1 MSKLAAVNRLQFK
14 LTQRDTPTMPA
25 YAVLL
30 RGVNVGKGN
39 RLPMAEFRVL
49 LEGLGF
55 SDVRTLL
62 NSGNAVFTTPRA
74 RKPDLIAKAIHDA
87 VAERFGFAVDVV
99 VKSKE
104 DVDQIVAGNTLAAG
118 CDDPSRLLVIFTQN
132 LALLPPL
139 AALASLAS
147 AGERLLVQPQA
158 AYLHCAQGILES
170 KIGNALVGKPGRGLT
185 TRNWATTLKLQAML

>member
-1 MSKLAAVNRLQFK
+1 MSELAVVNRPRLK

-39 RLPMAEFRVL
+39 RLPMAEFRAL

-55 SDVRTLL
+55 AEVRTLL
-62 NSGNAVFTTPRA
+62 NSGNAVFTAPRA
-74 RKPDLIAKAIHDA
+74 RKPELIAKAIHEA
-87 VAERFGFAVDVV
+87 VAERFGFAIDVI

-104 DVDQIVAGNTLAAG
+104 DFDQIVVGNTLAAG
-118 CDDPSRLLVIFTQN
+118 CEDPSRLLVIFTQN

-139 AALASLAS
+139 AALASLAG
-147 AGERLLVQPQA
+147 AGERLLVQPHA

-170 KIGNALVGKPGRGLT
+170 KIGSSLVGKTGRGLT
-185 TRNWATTLKLQAML
+185 TRNWATVLKLQAMM

>member
-1 MSKLAAVNRLQFK
+1 VPS
-14 LTQRDTPTMPA
+14 

-39 RLPMAEFRVL
+39 RLPMADFRAL
-49 LEGLGF
+49 LEALGF
-55 SDVRTLL
+55 SEVRTLL

-74 RKPDLIAKAIHDA
+74 RKPELIAKAIHDA
-87 VAERFGFAVDVV
+87 VAERFGFAVDII

-104 DVDQIVAGNTLAAG
+104 DVDQVVAGNTLAAG
-118 CDDPSRLLVIFTQN
+118 CDAPSRLLVIFTQN
-132 LALLPPL
+132 PALLPPL
-139 AALASLAS
+139 TALASLAV

-170 KIGNALVGKPGRGLT
+170 KIGSALVGKTGRGLT
-185 TRNWATTLKLQAML
+185 TRNWATVLKLQGMLTGG